1 MSMYDQR
8 ILRRMS
14 HILNV
19 KPNFI
24 FRWDKHSFISNGK
37 IIFSNRWLH
46 INYCKHCFSY
56 SNVACSAG
64 VFFGHANV
72 FARESA
78 MLKPKRGG
86 NGASQRERG
95 GGGERE
101 EKTPARKHCE
111 NEKHPLIRRAWPLF
125 RKWVADNNKTTKQS
139 LQSKDS
145 HCLKKN
151 KLEFIIVFILT
162 ESQCN
167 SPQLMKL
174 QFKLQF
180 ILLNSYL

>member
-1 MSMYDQR
+1 MPHNVRSEFGKVSQMIIYKLC
-8 ILRRMS
+8 ISFWVLKNSNCTKLEIIRMRKYNTRS
-14 HILNV
+14 LSI
-19 KPNFI
+19 
-24 FRWDKHSFISNGK
+24 
-37 IIFSNRWLH
+37 
-46 INYCKHCFSY
+46 Y
-56 SNVACSAG
+56 SNI
-64 VFFGHANV
+64 ANLLAKALCWN
-72 FARESA
+72 F
-78 MLKPKRGG
+78 PKRGG
-86 NGASQRERG
+86 DGASQRERG

-101 EKTPARKHCE
+101 EKTPAGKYCE

-174 QFKLQF
+174 QFNLQF
-180 ILLNSYL
+180 ILLHSSLQIAIRESLTSCKQF